1 MSGDHGMKKLSRLLM
16 RYSIPLMMVLGLGAV
31 WLSSARN
38 HLTPQAGSTMAD
50 RRAPALQLTD
60 DIGRRFNLADQ
71 RGRVVLVYFGYSTC
85 PDICPTTLAAMQTV
99 WQRLGADQDRFRL
112 VFVTLDPAHDT
123 APVLHE
129 YLANFPPAPLGLTGA
144 VADITEAANAWGVE
158 WHRAA
163 DPRFI
168 DHTSVIQV
176 VGPDGGLK
184 LRFGYSQLSD
194 PAAVAHDLLQVLH
207 AG

>member
-1 MSGDHGMKKLSRLLM
+1 MKKLLPKLM
-16 RYSIPLMMVLGLGAV
+16 RFSIPLMMALGLGAA

-38 HLTPQAGSTMAD
+38 HLTPQAGSAVAD
-50 RRAPALQLTD
+50 RRAPALHLTD
-60 DIGRRFNLADQ
+60 DTGRIFNLADQ
-71 RGRVVLVYFGYSTC
+71 RGRVVLVYFGYTTC
-85 PDICPTTLAAMQTV
+85 PDICPTTLGAMQAV
-99 WQRLGADQDRFRL
+99 WQRLGAEQDRFRL
-112 VFVTLDPAHDT
+112 VFVTLDAEHDT

-129 YLANFPPAPLGLTGA
+129 YLANFAPPPTGLTGS
-144 VADITEAANAWGVE
+144 AAELAGAAKAWGIE

-168 DHTSVIQV
+168 DHNSVVQV
-176 VGPDGGLK
+176 VGPDGGMT
-184 LRFGYSQLSD
+184 LRFGYSQLGD